1 MRGES
6 LYLPSKHTHMTDEL
20 AATIFIVSIVL
31 ISAGIGFYLRGKGVT
46 QKDFPT
52 FMDI

>member
-1 MRGES
+1 MSNE
-6 LYLPSKHTHMTDEL
+6 T
-20 AATIFIVSIVL
+20 AATIFIVSIIV
-31 ISAGIGFYLRGKGVT
+31 ISAAVGFYLRSKGVT